1 MTYVDNE
8 SGETVA
14 VNLTATETAD
24 TYTFTMPNGEVTV
37 DCTFTMI
44 GYEIV
49 NVGEGG
55 LAVEVTDE
63 TPEAHNFGEEM
74 TVTYT
79 ESDGYDY
86 TLKITGK
93 KTGNDVEVSDGKFT
107 MPSEDI
113 EVVLTRTPVDYT
125 IAAVTTSHVT
135 ISAAEEEGT
144 VPAAGGKFNVEAPV
158 KFKVAADAGYE
169 NIVVSYK
176 TVEGTSDEG
185 ETIYSEPTVVTAV
198 DEVYTISALKPV
210 VIGVTASAKTYS
222 IATANSKYMDDTTD
236 GEYADGAKGTSIVP
250 ESAATDSTVEIE
262 VTANEGY
269 TVAAVEYA
277 YTPDGAEEAT
287 TAGAVY
293 NEETSKFEFTM
304 PAAEISSVTIKYA
317 AVRNNVTVDAVNCE
331 VKGNVENVQ
340 VNTTVTFTITPDE
353 NYRVNKNNIT
363 VTCGDKSV
371 DFTLT
376 GNELSFTMPNGE
388 VTVAVAPTAEYE
400 ITAADIMDGIVTFK
414 NLTTA
419 TGATEF
425 TSSVMAIDGDEIEIK
440 VESSD
445 GYTPVA
451 VYYGDDEV
459 TADHDTGKYIVT
471 AAAGKTVS
479 VEYDVQEYTIT
490 ADSVDG
496 KYDLEVSETKLG
508 VGEYVSGTVT
518 AADGYKVTG
527 VEVTYGVEQTVAVK
541 FNDKT
546 GKFNFTM
553 PAGNVTVKAVYEA
566 VDYTVT
572 VTEKSLPDKGEVTL
586 TVGGSAADAFHVG
599 DIVTVKTKVENGYK
613 HTISVKDAEGNSL
626 LADGAET
633 STSKSFTF
641 TMPAGD
647 VTIEVSYEGRT
658 YGIAANDAT
667 YKNED
672 RVYTAP
678 EGTELPTYS
687 VSESASAGSEV
698 VISAAGLGV
707 NDSVKFVVTSLGEQL
722 VDKDDSAETFTFE
735 MPIGAVT
742 IDVEFN
748 IFVQEVADAQAEYAE
763 AIAAAKEI
771 TDAEVPAYG
780 EEAIAALSAVVKV
793 NTLDEAAL
801 RSRTAEEISAA
812 AKAITD
818 KIAEMDL
825 EQAKADLNKII
836 AGVPAADEYTEE
848 SYAAVTE
855 AVDAANELLASDEAT
870 VDALGE
876 AGNAITAAVEKLVTK
891 LETAKV
897 ERDDAVAAANVAIEA
912 AGEYAPEQVEA
923 LQTAIDEANA
933 AENVEDIIAKTE
945 AVKAATET
953 LNKAVEEAK
962 KLEEAKAAYAEAET
976 AANAAIEAA
985 GEYAADEVAA
995 LKAAMAVE
1003 ATTADEYNAKTEAV
1017 KAATEAL
1024 NKAVEEAKKA
1034 IPQNVK
1040 AEAVDNGIKLTWSA
1054 VDGATSYRVYRADSA
1069 TGEKTLVKTVGTLYG
1084 TDTTVTAGK
1093 TYYYFVA
1100 AYNSKTGVLFAYSE
1114 YAIATAPAATAPS
1127 ITSAT
1132 ANGNSVRLTWSAVDG
1147 ATSYRVYRADSATGT
1162 KTLVKTVGTL
1172 YGTDTTV
1179 TAGKTYY
1186 YFVAAYSS
1194 KTGKLSAYSEAE
1206 HVTI

>member
-1 MTYVDNE
+1 M
-8 SGETVA
+8 
-14 VNLTATETAD
+14 
-24 TYTFTMPNGEVTV
+24 
-37 DCTFTMI
+37 
-44 GYEIV
+44 
-49 NVGEGG
+49 
-55 LAVEVTDE
+55 
-63 TPEAHNFGEEM
+63 
-74 TVTYT
+74 
-79 ESDGYDY
+79 
-86 TLKITGK
+86 
-93 KTGNDVEVSDGKFT
+93 
-107 MPSEDI
+107 
-113 EVVLTRTPVDYT
+113 
-125 IAAVTTSHVT
+125 
-135 ISAAEEEGT
+135 
-144 VPAAGGKFNVEAPV
+144 
-158 KFKVAADAGYE
+158 
-169 NIVVSYK
+169 
-176 TVEGTSDEG
+176 
-185 ETIYSEPTVVTAV
+185 
-198 DEVYTISALKPV
+198 
-210 VIGVTASAKTYS
+210 
-222 IATANSKYMDDTTD
+222 
-236 GEYADGAKGTSIVP
+236 
-250 ESAATDSTVEIE
+250 
-262 VTANEGY
+262 
-269 TVAAVEYA
+269 
-277 YTPDGAEEAT
+277 
-287 TAGAVY
+287 
-293 NEETSKFEFTM
+293 
-304 PAAEISSVTIKYA
+304 
-317 AVRNNVTVDAVNCE
+317 
-331 VKGNVENVQ
+331 
-340 VNTTVTFTITPDE
+340 
-353 NYRVNKNNIT
+353 
-363 VTCGDKSV
+363 
-371 DFTLT
+371 
-376 GNELSFTMPNGE
+376 
-388 VTVAVAPTAEYE
+388 
-400 ITAADIMDGIVTFK
+400 
-414 NLTTA
+414 
-419 TGATEF
+419 
-425 TSSVMAIDGDEIEIK
+425 
-440 VESSD
+440 
-445 GYTPVA
+445 
-451 VYYGDDEV
+451 
-459 TADHDTGKYIVT
+459 
-471 AAAGKTVS
+471 
-479 VEYDVQEYTIT
+479 
-490 ADSVDG
+490 DG

-722 VDKDDSAETFTFE
+722 VDKDDNAETFTFE

-962 KLEEAKAAYAEAET
+962 KAEEEAKKLEEAKAAYAEAET
-976 AANAAIEAA
+976 AANAAIEAV

-1017 KAATEAL
+1017 KAATETL

>member
-1 MTYVDNE
+1 MVTVSFEESLEGYTGVAYYINADGEKTAIANGDTITVAADVKIVVTYTADQYALTVKAEDDKIIKLGETNPFAAFGEKISIPAELIADGYEALTAENISVKNGNDDVEFTFEGGNIKFTMPAGKVSVNVAVPAKTQYKISVTSDEGYTVLVDGKPYAETAEEEGTTVNKPVVGSVVKIVPAAVDGKTAKITVSGIAEEDITVGEDGSVEFTAPAADITAEVAYEAIKYAVAAAENDKGTVAFTAGVDEDGKSTIGTEIKFTVEAGSAYEVRTVYVNGAAVVAGDDGAYSYTMTAADAEVTVEYGLKTFKLTIANNANVTGTEISIVCADNAENESTTEIHAGDVVTIKPTCKTGYSVSAVTYVV
-8 SGETVA
+8 GGKTVKA
-14 VNLTATETAD
+14 EKTEDGA
-24 TYTFTMPNGEVTV
+24 YTFTVPDTIDAAVTV
-37 DCTFTMI
+37 RYTSGVTKYAVS
-44 GYEIV
+44 YEKTDAIAEITVPAEV
-49 NVGEGG
+49 NYGKS
-55 LAVEVTDE
+55 LTVEVKPAGGYQIDNLYYVTADGEIEFTKNSTRADGTIEYVIAEIYADGALKFVTSAREYTITNNAAKTEDDKDGWIDVTDKAR
-63 TPEAHNFGEEM
+63 TGDVVTITVTSGEEM

-79 ESDGYDY
+79 EADGYDY

-198 DEVYTISALKPV
+198 DEVYTISALKSV
-210 VIGVTASAKTYS
+210 VIEVTASAKTYS

-250 ESAATDSTVEIE
+250 ESAATDSTVEIK

-293 NEETSKFEFTM
+293 NEEPSKFEFTM

-400 ITAADIMDGIVTFK
+400 ITAADIMGGIVTFK

-459 TADHDTGKYIVT
+459 TADHDTGKYIVS

-508 VGEYVSGTVT
+508 VGEYVSGTVN

-599 DIVTVKTKVENGYK
+599 NIVTVKTKVENGYK

-626 LADGAET
+626 LGDGAET

-647 VTIEVSYEGRT
+647 VSYEGRT
-658 YGIAANDAT
+658 YGITANDAT

-678 EGTELPTYS
+678 
-687 VSESASAGSEV
+687 
-698 VISAAGLGV
+698 
-707 NDSVKFVVTSLGEQL
+707 
-722 VDKDDSAETFTFE
+722 
-735 MPIGAVT
+735 
-742 IDVEFN
+742 
-748 IFVQEVADAQAEYAE
+748 
-763 AIAAAKEI
+763 
-771 TDAEVPAYG
+771 
-780 EEAIAALSAVVKV
+780 
-793 NTLDEAAL
+793 
-801 RSRTAEEISAA
+801 
-812 AKAITD
+812 
-818 KIAEMDL
+818 DL
-825 EQAKADLNKII
+825 FC
-836 AGVPAADEYTEE
+836 
-848 SYAAVTE
+848 S
-855 AVDAANELLASDEAT
+855 
-870 VDALGE
+870 
-876 AGNAITAAVEKLVTK
+876 
-891 LETAKV
+891 
-897 ERDDAVAAANVAIEA
+897 
-912 AGEYAPEQVEA
+912 
-923 LQTAIDEANA
+923 
-933 AENVEDIIAKTE
+933 
-945 AVKAATET
+945 
-953 LNKAVEEAK
+953 
-962 KLEEAKAAYAEAET
+962 
-976 AANAAIEAA
+976 
-985 GEYAADEVAA
+985 
-995 LKAAMAVE
+995 
-1003 ATTADEYNAKTEAV
+1003 
-1017 KAATEAL
+1017 
-1024 NKAVEEAKKA
+1024 
-1034 IPQNVK
+1034 
-1040 AEAVDNGIKLTWSA
+1040 
-1054 VDGATSYRVYRADSA
+1054 
-1069 TGEKTLVKTVGTLYG
+1069 
-1084 TDTTVTAGK
+1084 
-1093 TYYYFVA
+1093 
-1100 AYNSKTGVLFAYSE
+1100 
-1114 YAIATAPAATAPS
+1114 
-1127 ITSAT
+1127 
-1132 ANGNSVRLTWSAVDG
+1132 
-1147 ATSYRVYRADSATGT
+1147 
-1162 KTLVKTVGTL
+1162 
-1172 YGTDTTV
+1172 
-1179 TAGKTYY
+1179 
-1186 YFVAAYSS
+1186 
-1194 KTGKLSAYSEAE
+1194 
-1206 HVTI
+1206 